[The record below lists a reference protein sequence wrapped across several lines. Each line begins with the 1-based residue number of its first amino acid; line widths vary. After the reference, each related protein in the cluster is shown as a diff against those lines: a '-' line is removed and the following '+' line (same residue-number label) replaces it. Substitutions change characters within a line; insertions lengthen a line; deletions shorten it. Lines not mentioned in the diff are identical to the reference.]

1 MNILFRKRSIEK
13 PPSEESSQSSNHL
26 EMSEGVLYRLF
37 LFRRAK
43 RHRPFTGTHVIV
55 FPLPDAKLLPVKV
68 NADMAIDYLPT

>member
-1 MNILFRKRSIEK
+1 MQS
-13 PPSEESSQSSNHL
+13 SEIMSTIVPMEGQSSNHL

-55 FPLPDAKLLPVKV
+55 FPLPDAKLLHVKV

>member
-1 MNILFRKRSIEK
+1 MVQ
-13 PPSEESSQSSNHL
+13 SSGIMSTIVPMEGQSSNHL

-55 FPLPDAKLLPVKV
+55 FPLPDAKLLHVKV

>member
-1 MNILFRKRSIEK
+1 MVQS
-13 PPSEESSQSSNHL
+13 SEIMSTIVPMEGQSSNHL

-55 FPLPDAKLLPVKV
+55 FPLPDAKLLHVKV
-68 NADMAIDYLPT
+68 NADMAIDSLPT